1 MLITEDKKGLGH
13 NSCPNDGAHI
23 LIGEKKQQKKK
34 KKKPVMAISRDN
46 DNTRARCKAY
56 R

>member
-13 NSCPNDGAHI
+13 NSCPNGAHI

-34 KKKPVMAISRDN
+34 KKQKTSNGNI
-46 DNTRARCKAY
+46 
-56 R
+56 